1 MWSRPQRPS
10 AIADTGLSPDKRLAF
25 AYLPRGKR
33 PAIKAL
39 FAIDAAMGEV
49 VRSTREPLLGPIRL
63 AWWRERLEEMDE
75 GKAVPAEPRL
85 QGVTEFLIPV
95 GIRGRDLAGLER
107 GWPGLFDPFPW
118 DEGVAEAI
126 WFRGRQLFAAA
137 AQAVGCVTN
146 DDIEEA
152 GGVWAMVDVARH
164 SSDPQ
169 SRAML
174 IEQARTFARRL
185 GGVRI
190 PPKLRPISMLAALA
204 IRDVAKGEPFEP
216 EGSPRR
222 AVAMFRH
229 RLTGRLLR
237 VA

>member
-1 MWSRPQRPS
+1 MWSKLQRPS

-33 PAIKAL
+33 PAIEAL

-107 GWPGLFDPFPW
+107 GWLGLFDPFPW
-118 DEGVAEAI
+118 DAGIGEAI

-137 AQAVGCVTN
+137 AQAAGHSTN

-152 GGVWAMVDVARH
+152 GGIWAMVDVARH
-164 SSDPQ
+164 CSDLQ
-169 SRAML
+169 SREML
-174 IEQARTFARRL
+174 LDQARTFARRL
-185 GGVRI
+185 GGVRV
-190 PPKLRPISMLAALA
+190 PAKLRPISMLAALA
-204 IRDVAKGEPFEP
+204 IRDCRRGEPFER

-222 AVAMFRH
+222 AVSMFRH
-229 RLTGRLLR
+229 RLTGRLPT